1 VDNLF
6 TEEVNRNIMNG
17 FLVELFP
24 EPVEIALFG
33 HVFRVSATV
42 LTTWGIIAAVLA
54 LALVYRLALVPRLKD
69 KPKGPQRALEAAV
82 EGLDN
87 YVGSKLHGMGDSFG
101 AYIFTLALL
110 LVSSAFV
117 ELLGIRGPTTDIT
130 MTLALGLITF
140 FLVNYYGFRRR
151 GFLGRLKAMKNPFL
165 ALSDLVAP
173 VSMACRLF
181 GNMFGGMIIIDLLYY
196 AMGNFAVALPS
207 VAGLYFNVFHPLIQA
222 FIFITL
228 TLSYIAEASETEN

>member
-1 VDNLF
+1 MKEF
-6 TEEVNRNIMNG
+6 P
-17 FLVELFP
+17 VELFP

-33 HVFRVSATV
+33 HAFRVSQTV
-42 LTTWGIIAAVLA
+42 LTTWGILAAVLA
-54 LALVYRLALVPRLKD
+54 LALVYRFALAPRLKD
-69 KPKGPQRALEAAV
+69 NPKGPQQALEAAV
-82 EGLDN
+82 EGLDS

-101 AYIFTLALL
+101 AYIFSLALL
-110 LVSSAFV
+110 LVASAFV
-117 ELLGIRGPTTDIT
+117 ELLDIRAPTTDIT

-140 FLVNYYGFRRR
+140 FLVNYYGFKRR
-151 GFLGRLKAMKNPFL
+151 GLRGRMKAFRNPFL
-165 ALSDLVAP
+165 VLSDMVAP
-173 VSMACRLF
+173 ISMACRLF
-181 GNMFGGMIIIDLLYY
+181 GNMFGGMIIIELLYY